1 MKRSLT
7 NDNAGFKVTILCLHI
22 LKDKTVAALNLRKQ
36 QWEIPSCGLEHQTLL
51 FSYVTQQNSV

>member
-36 QWEIPSCGLEHQTLL
+36 QWEIPSCGLEHRTLL
-51 FSYVTQQNSV
+51 FS